1 MIDRHGTLER
11 ASNHDPLGVAMRD
24 QAAAMLEY
32 WEGRR
37 RLNPTHSETLSTWR
51 AWRGVVRALE
61 DYYDLPR
68 SFETHGERR

>member
-1 MIDRHGTLER
+1 
-11 ASNHDPLGVAMRD
+11 MRD